1 MENQIISVQVKS
13 KYILKDIFKYIKDKT
28 VELKLFAYSKY
39 YQKRLEINI
48 ANYCKIYLDRL
59 DFDLNKYI

>member
-1 MENQIISVQVKS
+1 MENQIMAVEVRS

-39 YQKRLEINI
+39 YQNRLEII
-48 ANYCKIYLDRL
+48 
-59 DFDLNKYI
+59 